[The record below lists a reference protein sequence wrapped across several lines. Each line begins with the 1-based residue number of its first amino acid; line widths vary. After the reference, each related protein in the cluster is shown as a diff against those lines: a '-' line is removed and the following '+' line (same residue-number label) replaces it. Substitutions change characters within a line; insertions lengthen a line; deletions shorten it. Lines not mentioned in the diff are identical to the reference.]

1 MMSMTADQEI
11 RWTIGNFLIE
21 NIVLRDQVRKM
32 KEEANECKVADAK
45 DGD

>member
-1 MMSMTADQEI
+1 MTADQEI
-11 RWTIGNFLIE
+11 RWTIGNLLIE

-32 KEEANECKVADAK
+32 KEEANGCKVADAE